1 MSRRGRAVVIAFY
14 VLLFGAWEVYGRL
27 AYQPGDLLPPPSMIL
42 DTLWTMRAAYFG
54 DAWVTLQEAALGLLV
69 GVTLGLGI
77 ALLVDRF
84 GHFGEGIYRLALV
97 LYSVPLI
104 ALAPA
109 LVSALG
115 IGLVSK
121 VAIAALAAFFPVVV
135 NVTTALRSVDR
146 RVLELG
152 RLLSVGR
159 WRMLRFVRLPYAMP
173 ALFAA
178 LKIAGPAAVIAAMIA
193 EWVGAERGLGLAL
206 LYAMFG
212 FQLPNL
218 WAILLLS
225 TLMSGLA
232 FLAFEL
238 LARVATPWHA
248 SVQRG
253 EH

>member
-1 MSRRGRAVVIAFY
+1 MSRRARLAVASFY
-14 VLLFGAWEVYGRL
+14 VLLLGAWEVYGRL
-27 AYQPGDLLPPPSMIL
+27 AYEPGKLLPPPTTIL
-42 DTLWTMRAAYFG
+42 RTLWEMRDAYLR
-54 DAWVTLQEAALGLLV
+54 DAWVTVQEAGLGLLV
-69 GVTLGLGI
+69 GVVLGLGI

-84 GHFGEGIYRLALV
+84 ARMGEGIYRLALV

-115 IGLVSK
+115 IGLRSK

-159 WRMLRFVRLPYAMP
+159 WRTLRFMRMPYALP

-225 TLMSGLA
+225 TLMTGFA
-232 FLAFEL
+232 FAVFEVL
-238 LARVATPWHA
+238 GRVATPWHA
-248 SVQRG
+248 SAQRG
-253 EH
+253 ER